1 MILAMPAPL
10 PPPVFD
16 AAAAYPQVAAARG
29 ALAAGD
35 WPALRALVDAQDA
48 HGRTVLVG
56 AVGDTPDAEPLLRKA
71 LAEQPDDP
79 VAAATLGAHL
89 IRAGWR
95 IRTASR
101 AQDVSREQFVQ
112 FFDHLRRAEQ
122 ILIEATARHPQD
134 AAAWTQ
140 RVTSARGLQLGQ
152 AEARR
157 RYDRLAAAHPHH
169 LPAQGSLLQQFCPKW
184 SGSWEKAYTFARE
197 CADAAPAGAPNAVLV
212 VEVHLGQAFDHG
224 TLSAARAFL
233 RGQQVRAAIHD
244 AAQRSIWHREF
255 RHGWGWVQVRSTFA
269 LAFCLMQEWTPAA
282 QQFAALGHLGDE
294 SMFGYFG
301 DSVAQFQR
309 FREKAYAKGGRP

>member
-1 MILAMPAPL
+1 MPRPLA
-10 PPPVFD
+10 PPVLD
-16 AAAAYPQVAAARG
+16 TAAAYPQVAAARD

-35 WPALRALVDAQDA
+35 WPALRTLVDAQDA

-56 AVGDTPDAEPLLRKA
+56 EVGGTADVETFLRKA

-79 VAAATLGAHL
+79 VAAAMLGAHL
-89 IRAGWR
+89 IHAGWR
-95 IRTASR
+95 IRTAKR

-122 ILIEATARHPQD
+122 VLIETTARHPED

-157 RYDRLAAAHPHH
+157 RYDRLAAGHPHH
-169 LPAQGSLLQQFCPKW
+169 LPAQSSLLQQLCPKW
-184 SGSWEKAYTFARE
+184 SGSWEKAHTFARE

-212 VEVHLGQAFDHG
+212 VEVHLEQAFDHG

-233 RGQQVRAAIHD
+233 RGQQMRATIHD

-255 RHGWGWVQVRSTFA
+255 RHGWGWVGVRSTFA
-269 LAFCLMQEWTPAA
+269 LAFCLMQEWTLAA
-282 QQFAALGHLGDE
+282 QQFAALGDLGDE

-301 DSVAQFQR
+301 DAVAQFQR
-309 FREKAYAKGGRP
+309 FREKAYAKGGQP